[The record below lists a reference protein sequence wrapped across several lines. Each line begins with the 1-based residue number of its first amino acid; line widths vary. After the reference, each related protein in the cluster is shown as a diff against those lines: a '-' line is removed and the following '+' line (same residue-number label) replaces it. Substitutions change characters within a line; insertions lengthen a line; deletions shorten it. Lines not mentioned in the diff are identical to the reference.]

1 MIDFGMVEI
10 CLILYKI
17 LGFGYVLEFYDKLV
31 DIRLFEGCVFFC
43 YVKNEVIFIIN
54 LLRKGLYY
62 FFIYMGDYWYLDC
75 FESVVL
81 FLINCIDVIGVFLFL
96 YFLVLFYG
104 LILMMD
110 ILQIEIS
117 NQLDLLIVLNGELLD
132 IIFKFLKD
140 VKIMYMFQ
148 YFDVSD
154 SLVLDIDWY
163 VFLCLRIDI
172 GVIYMVRCLKE
183 GYYIFFLYVVDENN
197 EILDCV
203 YRYLV
208 IC

>member
-31 DIRLFEGCVFFC
+31 DVRLFEGCVFFC

-110 ILQIEIS
+110 IL
-117 NQLDLLIVLNGELLD
+117 
-132 IIFKFLKD
+132 
-140 VKIMYMFQ
+140 
-148 YFDVSD
+148 
-154 SLVLDIDWY
+154 
-163 VFLCLRIDI
+163 
-172 GVIYMVRCLKE
+172 
-183 GYYIFFLYVVDENN
+183 
-197 EILDCV
+197 
-203 YRYLV
+203 
-208 IC
+208 